1 MTDTASISQE
11 AHEALVRKAVE
22 EATKTVEAALA
33 TKTEEVTTLST
44 KVEELTTEGAS
55 LKAENDR
62 LNTELDSAQVKLTA
76 ATEEVSSLKKDI
88 SEKEEAA
95 KVAEV
100 ASKRTEQVKNLKLF
114 DDEFITTER
123 AARWAAQTDEAW
135 TEQLEE
141 WKQLKPAA
149 ATDDKTDAA
158 SAMTGTSDLTK
169 DKKDDTAAG
178 DAGKPTNRRAVLALH

>member
-1 MTDTASISQE
+1 
-11 AHEALVRKAVE
+11 
-22 EATKTVEAALA
+22 LA
-33 TKTEEVTTLST
+33 TKTDEVRPSPPRSRSS
-44 KVEELTTEGAS
+44 TEGAS
-55 LKAENDR
+55 LKTENDR

-95 KVAEV
+95 KVAEI
-100 ASKRTEQVKNLKLF
+100 ASKRTDQVKNLKLF

-141 WKQLKPAA
+141 WK
-149 ATDDKTDAA
+149 
-158 SAMTGTSDLTK
+158 
-169 DKKDDTAAG
+169 TAQAC
-178 DAGKPTNRRAVLALH
+178 RHR